1 MGRHEDKSKAAGVY
15 RTGGREYVSI
25 SEAARRLGR
34 TRQAISGQVRCGRL
48 DAKDFSS
55 RGVSGKWLLWDK
67 VKEFYEAIDSRRKD
81 RDEPSNE
88 GELADLGD
96 GTLRLIENPPREI
109 PLLVDTED
117 PENSDCWRKYSN
129 GVYALDEN
137 GRHVIDYEKY
147 KQKWD
152 ALIRKQQYEREA
164 GRLVPKDIVDQAFS
178 KTLSPLSTSIMQIP
192 DRYASRIIGLMESIM
207 GSKLGNEHRTTLR
220 SLLEDESESIV
231 ATLRRNVEEALD
243 GIEG

>member
-1 MGRHEDKSKAAGVY
+1 MGRHEDKSKAAGIY

-34 TRQAISGQVRCGRL
+34 TRQAISGQVRSGRL
-48 DAKDFSS
+48 DVKDFSS
-55 RGVSGKWLLWDK
+55 KGVSGKWLLWDK
-67 VKEFYEAIDSRRKD
+67 VKEFYAAIDSRKK
-81 RDEPSNE
+81 EKGQSSNE
-88 GELADLGD
+88 GELPDLGD

-109 PLLVDTED
+109 PMLVDTED
-117 PENSDCWRKYSN
+117 PENSDCWKKFSN
-129 GVYALDEN
+129 GVYCLDEM

-164 GRLVPKDIVDQAFS
+164 GRLVPKDIVDQALS
-178 KTLSPLSTSIMQIP
+178 KSLSPLTTSIMQIP
-192 DRYASRIIGLMESIM
+192 DRFASRIVGLVESIV
-207 GSKLGNEHRTTLR
+207 GSKLGNEQRTTLR
-220 SLLEDESESIV
+220 ALLEDESESIV
-231 ATLRRNVEEALD
+231 VTLRRNVEEALD